1 MNQAGADKSMVDAVA
16 ALSAMVV
23 TFYRALAAQKLPA
36 SLCEELT
43 VIMFRFTLET
53 ALKGGQTTPPMP
65 WDPFHVYDRKA
76 G

>member
-23 TFYRALAAQKLPA
+23 AFYRALAAQKLPA

-43 VIMFRFTLET
+43 AIMFRFTLEKASGSPSGAST
-53 ALKGGQTTPPMP
+53 MFIPFQTN
-65 WDPFHVYDRKA
+65 DRMA